1 MDDFYHFIGQLVTP
15 GGLIA
20 RVSSVLM
27 TATFGARPF
36 GAMLGAWLSATF
48 GVTSC
53 LVGVAVGFSIQLAII
68 SLAAPAR
75 IVSLDGLGSNDKVAT
90 V

>member
-1 MDDFYHFIGQLVTP
+1 
-15 GGLIA
+15 
-20 RVSSVLM
+20 
-27 TATFGARPF
+27 
-36 GAMLGAWLSATF
+36 MLGAWLSTTF

-53 LVGVAVGFSIQLAII
+53 LIGVDVGFSIQLAII

-75 IVSLDGLGSNDKVAT
+75 IASLDGLRPDDSVAA